1 MWGKCGAGKRGRRGV
16 AGGRARQE
24 KKLEYSVCREF
35 VKGLFRKTATQ
46 HPFLDRGSST
56 NIYDIQ
62 IFQYFCSSSRYN

>member
-35 VKGLFRKTATQ
+35 VKGLFRKTAAR
-46 HPFLDRGSST
+46 HPFLDRGSSIIAVLT
-56 NIYDIQ
+56 PKLGPI
-62 IFQYFCSSSRYN
+62 RL